1 MHFIKDLNLIDII
14 LFLIFIG
21 LSFYISFVTKKLQEK
36 GFNII
41 KNSKLIL
48 TFILVYTVI
57 FLIVIL
63 YSIFS
68 LKIVNMLGID
78 FIGGTLTEVA
88 FKENINNSKI
98 LDIYKKYNKDKELI
112 IQEVILPSNEY
123 KRVVVLKTKP
133 MDELEKNKIN
143 KDLESIGGIIR
154 RSENISSSISKQ
166 TLTNAFIALLI
177 ALIAQIIYIA
187 FRFGNN
193 ILYGIIADIALLH
206 DVIVMLGIYV
216 ILGLSG
222 FAGFEIN
229 SIFLAAVLTV
239 VGYSVMD
246 TIIIFDRI
254 RENIKI
260 EFNNNN
266 EINLNKFEELVNKS
280 VVQTITRSVF
290 TTLTV
295 LLTLFGIIFLGGETL
310 RSFSIALAVGTFS
323 GAFSSIFI
331 AAPLVSLLKHKIL
344 PKDIKNIKQE
354 KQEIKSVF
362 ITPDISSI
370 FAHQE
375 ELPQDIKQQINQE
388 DTNKTIEKNNLS
400 NSYLKNK
407 KSILQRYKL
416 KKKK

>member
-1 MHFIKDLNLIDII
+1 MNFIRDLNTLDVILFIIFIGFSFYLSFLIQKIQQKGFNLIKNSRIILSIILVYSI
-14 LFLIFIG
+14 LFLGIIF
-21 LSFYISFVTKKLQEK
+21 
-36 GFNII
+36 
-41 KNSKLIL
+41 
-48 TFILVYTVI
+48 
-57 FLIVIL
+57 

-68 LKIVNMLGID
+68 LKIIKMLGID

-88 FKENINNSKI
+88 FKENIDNSKI
-98 LDIYKKYNKDKELI
+98 IDIYKKYNKDNELI

-123 KRVVVLKTKP
+123 KRVIVLKTRP
-133 MDELEKNKIN
+133 MDELERNKIN
-143 KDLESIGGIIR
+143 KDLESIGGVIR
-154 RSENISSSISKQ
+154 KSENISSSISKQ
-166 TLTNAFIALLI
+166 TLINAIIALVI
-177 ALIAQIIYIA
+177 ALIAQVIYIA

-193 ILYGIIADIALLH
+193 ILYGIIADLALLH

-260 EFNNNN
+260 ELNSNN
-266 EINLNKFEELVNKS
+266 ELNLTKFDELVNKS

-331 AAPLVSLLKHKIL
+331 AAPLVALFKAKIL
-344 PKDIKNIKQE
+344 PKDIKNIKEEQE
-354 KQEIKSVF
+354 GVKSTF
-362 ITPDISSI
+362 IPADISNI

-375 ELPQDIKQQINQE
+375 ELPEDLKENSIK
-388 DTNKTIEKNNLS
+388 IEKNKDLIAGDV
-400 NSYLKNK
+400 KNK
-407 KSILQRYKL
+407 QKRGVLERYKL

>member
-1 MHFIKDLNLIDII
+1 
-14 LFLIFIG
+14 
-21 LSFYISFVTKKLQEK
+21 
-36 GFNII
+36 
-41 KNSKLIL
+41 
-48 TFILVYTVI
+48 
-57 FLIVIL
+57 
-63 YSIFS
+63 
-68 LKIVNMLGID
+68 
-78 FIGGTLTEVA
+78 
-88 FKENINNSKI
+88 
-98 LDIYKKYNKDKELI
+98 
-112 IQEVILPSNEY
+112 
-123 KRVVVLKTKP
+123 

-143 KDLESIGGIIR
+143 KDLESIGGVIR

-166 TLTNAFIALLI
+166 TLINAIVALVV
-177 ALIAQIIYIA
+177 ALVAQIIYIA
-187 FRFGNN
+187 FRFGSN

-260 EFNNNN
+260 ELNSNN
-266 EINLNKFEELVNKS
+266 ELNLTKFDELVNKS

-331 AAPLVSLLKHKIL
+331 AAPLVALFKSKIL
-344 PKDIKNIKQE
+344 PKDIKNIKE
-354 KQEIKSVF
+354 EEEGTKSIFVS
-362 ITPDISSI
+362 TDISNI

-375 ELPQDIKQQINQE
+375 ELPEDLKENSIK
-388 DTNKTIEKNNLS
+388 IEKNKDLITEVV
-400 NSYLKNK
+400 KNK
-407 KSILQRYKL
+407 QKRGVLERYKL

>member
-1 MHFIKDLNLIDII
+1 MSFITELNIMDII

-21 LSFYISFVTKKLQEK
+21 VSFYLSFITKKFQEK
-36 GFNII
+36 GFNLI
-41 KNSKLIL
+41 KNSKIILNIVLIYSV
-48 TFILVYTVI
+48 ILLSI
-57 FLIVIL
+57 IL

-88 FKENINNSKI
+88 FKDNIDNAKI
-98 LDIYKKYNKDKELI
+98 IDIYKKYNKDKELI
-112 IQEVILPSNEY
+112 IQEVILPSSEY
-123 KRVVVLKTKP
+123 KRIVVLKTKP

-166 TLTNAFIALLI
+166 TLNNAFIALFI
-177 ALIAQIIYIA
+177 ALIAQVIYIA

-193 ILYGIIADIALLH
+193 ILYGVIADIALLH

-260 EFNNNN
+260 ELNTNN
-266 EINLNKFEELVNKS
+266 EINLGKFDDLVNKS

-310 RSFSIALAVGTFS
+310 RSFSIALAIGTFS

-331 AAPLVSLLKHKIL
+331 AAPLVSIFKAKIL

-354 KQEIKSVF
+354 EQEVKPIFVPS
-362 ITPDISSI
+362 DISSI

-375 ELPQDIKQQINQE
+375 ELPQEIIQQKDSLQTHH
-388 DTNKTIEKNNLS
+388 DDQLSDLSKTN
-400 NSYLKNK
+400 LKNK
-407 KSILQRYKL
+407 KSVLDRYKL

>member
-1 MHFIKDLNLIDII
+1 MDFIGDLNTFDVI
-14 LFLIFIG
+14 LFIIFIG
-21 LSFYISFVTKKLQEK
+21 LSFYLSFLIQRIQQK
-36 GFNII
+36 GFNLI
-41 KNSKLIL
+41 KNSRTIL
-48 TFILVYTVI
+48 GIILVYSILFLGVI
-57 FLIVIL
+57 F
-63 YSIFS
+63 YSILS
-68 LKIVNMLGID
+68 LKIVKMLGID

-88 FKENINNSKI
+88 FKDNIDNSMVI
-98 LDIYKKYNKDKELI
+98 DIYKKYNKDKELI

-123 KRVVVLKTKP
+123 KRVVVLKTRP

-143 KDLESIGGIIR
+143 KELEAIGGVIR

-166 TLTNAFIALLI
+166 TLTNAIIALVI
-177 ALIAQIIYIA
+177 ALIAQVIYIA

-260 EFNNNN
+260 ELNSNN
-266 EINLNKFEELVNKS
+266 EIDLIKFDELVNKS

-310 RSFSIALAVGTFS
+310 RSFSVALAVGTFS

-331 AAPLVSLLKHKIL
+331 AAPLVSLFKAKIL
-344 PKDIKNIKQE
+344 PKDIRNIKE
-354 KQEIKSVF
+354 EEEGAKPAFV
-362 ITPDISSI
+362 PADISNI

-375 ELPQDIKQQINQE
+375 ELPEDLKENNIKIEQNKDLITGDIK
-388 DTNKTIEKNNLS
+388 NKQKRGVLE
-400 NSYLKNK
+400 
-407 KSILQRYKL
+407 RYKL

>member
-1 MHFIKDLNLIDII
+1 MDFIKNINPIDIT

-21 LSFYISFVTKKLQEK
+21 LSFYISFIAKKLQEK
-36 GFNII
+36 GFNLI
-41 KNSKLIL
+41 KNSKIIISFISIY
-48 TFILVYTVI
+48 TFI
-57 FLIVIL
+57 FLIIIL

-88 FKENINNSKI
+88 FKENVDNSKI
-98 LDIYKKYNKDKELI
+98 IDIYKKYNKDKELI
-112 IQEVILPSNEY
+112 IQEVILPSNDY

-166 TLTNAFIALLI
+166 TLTNAFIALFI
-177 ALIAQIIYIA
+177 ALIVQVIYIA

-206 DVIVMLGIYV
+206 DVIVMLGVYV

-239 VGYSVMD
+239 IGYSVMD

-254 RENIKI
+254 RENIKV
-260 EFNNNN
+260 EFNANN

-290 TTLTV
+290 TTLTL

-331 AAPLVSLLKHKIL
+331 AAPLVSLFKHKIL

-354 KQEIKSVF
+354 EQQIQPNF
-362 ITPDISSI
+362 ITPDISNI

-375 ELPQDIKQQINQE
+375 QLPEDIKQLTNQKEDNQIIKE
-388 DTNKTIEKNNLS
+388 NNFI
-400 NSYLKNK
+400 NSSSKNK
-407 KSILQRYKL
+407 KIILQRYKL

>member
-1 MHFIKDLNLIDII
+1 MDFIKDLNLIDVI
-14 LFLIFIG
+14 LFLVFIG
-21 LSFYISFVTKKLQEK
+21 LSFYISFFTKKLQEK
-36 GFNII
+36 GFNLI
-41 KNSKLIL
+41 KNSKFIL
-48 TFILVYTVI
+48 TFISVYTVI

-68 LKIVNMLGID
+68 LKIVNILGID

-88 FKENINNSKI
+88 FKENIDNSKI

-123 KRVVVLKTKP
+123 KRVVVLKNKP

-143 KDLESIGGIIR
+143 KDLENIGGIIR

-166 TLTNAFIALLI
+166 TLTNAFIALFI
-177 ALIAQIIYIA
+177 ALIAQIIYIG

-260 EFNNNN
+260 EINNNN

-280 VVQTITRSVF
+280 VIQTITRSVF

-354 KQEIKSVF
+354 EQETKSVF

-375 ELPQDIKQQINQE
+375 ELPQDIKQQINQKDNSE
-388 DTNKTIEKNNLS
+388 ILEENNLS
-400 NSYLKNK
+400 NSYTKNK
-407 KSILQRYKL
+407 KSVLQRYKL

>member
-1 MHFIKDLNLIDII
+1 MDFIKDLNTFDVILFIIFIVFSFYLSFLIQKIQQKGFNLIKNSRIILSIVLVYSI
-14 LFLIFIG
+14 LFLGIIF
-21 LSFYISFVTKKLQEK
+21 
-36 GFNII
+36 
-41 KNSKLIL
+41 
-48 TFILVYTVI
+48 
-57 FLIVIL
+57 

-68 LKIVNMLGID
+68 LKIVKMLGID

-88 FKENINNSKI
+88 FKENIDNSKI
-98 LDIYKKYNKDKELI
+98 IDIYKKYNKDKELI

-123 KRVVVLKTKP
+123 KRVVVLKTRP

-143 KDLESIGGIIR
+143 KDLESIGGVIR
-154 RSENISSSISKQ
+154 KSENISSSISKQ
-166 TLTNAFIALLI
+166 TLINAIIALVI
-177 ALIAQIIYIA
+177 ALVAQIIYIA

-193 ILYGIIADIALLH
+193 ILYGIIADLALLH

-260 EFNNNN
+260 ELNSNN
-266 EINLNKFEELVNKS
+266 ELNLTKFDELVNKS
-280 VVQTITRSVF
+280 VVQTITRSLF
-290 TTLTV
+290 TTLTI

-331 AAPLVSLLKHKIL
+331 AAPLVALFKDKIL
-344 PKDIKNIKQE
+344 PKDIKNIKEEQE
-354 KQEIKSVF
+354 GVKSTF
-362 ITPDISSI
+362 IPADISNI

-375 ELPQDIKQQINQE
+375 ELPQDLKENSIK
-388 DTNKTIEKNNLS
+388 IEKNKDLITEVV
-400 NSYLKNK
+400 KNK
-407 KSILQRYKL
+407 QKRGVLERYKL

>member
-1 MHFIKDLNLIDII
+1 MDFIGDLNTFDVI
-14 LFLIFIG
+14 LFIIFIG
-21 LSFYISFVTKKLQEK
+21 LSFYLSFLIQRIQQK
-36 GFNII
+36 GFNLI
-41 KNSKLIL
+41 KNSRTIL
-48 TFILVYTVI
+48 GIILVYSILFLGVI
-57 FLIVIL
+57 F
-63 YSIFS
+63 YSILS
-68 LKIVNMLGID
+68 LKIVKMLGID

-88 FKENINNSKI
+88 FKDNIDNSMVI
-98 LDIYKKYNKDKELI
+98 DIYKKYNKDKELI

-123 KRVVVLKTKP
+123 KRVVVLKTRP

-143 KDLESIGGIIR
+143 KELEAIGGVIR

-166 TLTNAFIALLI
+166 TLTNAIIALVI
-177 ALIAQIIYIA
+177 ALIAQVIYIA

-260 EFNNNN
+260 ELNSNN
-266 EINLNKFEELVNKS
+266 EIDLTKFDELVNKS

-310 RSFSIALAVGTFS
+310 RSFSVALAVGTFS

-331 AAPLVSLLKHKIL
+331 AAPLVSLFKAKIL
-344 PKDIKNIKQE
+344 PKDIRNIKE
-354 KQEIKSVF
+354 EEEGAKPAFV
-362 ITPDISSI
+362 PADISNI

-375 ELPQDIKQQINQE
+375 ELPEDLKENNIKIEQNKDLITGDIK
-388 DTNKTIEKNNLS
+388 NKQKRGVLE
-400 NSYLKNK
+400 
-407 KSILQRYKL
+407 RYKL